1 MVSMIMISLVGVLI
15 VSLVGVFGMYQ
26 AKEGQGMVSSA
37 EKSLEVAQQS
47 DQVKG
52 SAARLNELV
61 EGFKI

>member
-1 MVSMIMISLVGVLI
+1 MRAIHEIATASEQSAVSTQHI
-15 VSLVGVFGMYQ
+15 
-26 AKEGQGMVSSA
+26 AENMVSSA

>member
-1 MVSMIMISLVGVLI
+1 
-15 VSLVGVFGMYQ
+15 MYQ